1 MNLLKIL
8 GILLIVG
15 TGIELL
21 RITSEYSSGQMKS
34 WPIGAGIGA
43 CIQIALGI
51 ILIRKGNN
59 RQQDTL

>member
-21 RITSEYSSGQMKS
+21 RITSEYLSGQMKS

-43 CIQIALGI
+43 CIQ
-51 ILIRKGNN
+51 
-59 RQQDTL
+59 